1 MPLLVFIDTNILKFA
16 ATELTRFARRRE
28 TLKWGPKTMDVI
40 VHDEVVLNPNDNISN
55 PELKAEADLL
65 SEVANYA
72 KVGVIEFV
80 QSVEARYE
88 EWGLPN
94 MDSQTGKFFG
104 AAVGLIEAPFKYGR
118 VMGGLGID
126 GEAEQYRFLSSIRD
140 ARFLAIQRA
149 TGAYQGAQPLN
160 RNQLIDAFHIWCAE
174 SAGCSHFLTL
184 DFKLLRTLAQS
195 KLEIQVTV
203 LRPSALIA
211 AISDSLP
218 TIER

>member
-16 ATELTRFARRRE
+16 SIALTRLAPRRE
-28 TLKWGPKTMDVI
+28 TLKWGPKTIDVI
-40 VHDEVVLNPNDNISN
+40 AHDEVFLNPNDNIAN
-55 PELKAEADLL
+55 PELKAEAELL
-65 SEVANYA
+65 SKVANYA
-72 KVGVIEFV
+72 KEGVVEFV

-104 AAVGLIEAPFKYGR
+104 VSIGLIEAPFKYER
-118 VMGGLGID
+118 VMGGLGIN
-126 GEAEQYRFLSSIRD
+126 GRAEQYRFLSSLRD

-184 DFKLLRTLAQS
+184 DFNLLRALAQS

-203 LRPSALIA
+203 LQPSALIA
-211 AISDSLP
+211 AISDGSP
-218 TIER
+218 KIQM